1 MRHDR
6 TLDAHRPVTRG
17 VVALALATLGAGAWV
32 GRQDVLAARTKG
44 RADAPIVVYE
54 MADFQCPACR
64 TFAIQTMPLIDRE
77 YVESGKVRWVY
88 VHFPLTTIHANAA
101 AAAEVATCA
110 ARQGKFW
117 RLHDLLYEHQEEWA
131 GLAEPTTYFQ
141 ALGDSVGLDRARL
154 VACVEGN
161 TARSEVEADAA
172 RALRS
177 GARST
182 PSFYIEGGI
191 LKGAYPIAVF
201 RQVLDSIYRSKRPV
215 GRG

>member
-1 MRHDR
+1 M
-6 TLDAHRPVTRG
+6 TRG
-17 VVALALATLGAGAWV
+17 VVALVLSAISAGPLPE
-32 GRQDVLAARTKG
+32 RQDILAERTKG
-44 RADAPIVVYE
+44 RADAPVVVYE

-64 TFAIQTMPLIDRE
+64 QFNVQTMPLIERE
-77 YVESGKVRWVY
+77 YIETGKVRWVY
-88 VHFPLTTIHANAA
+88 VHFPLTSIHANAA

-117 RLHDLLYEHQEEWA
+117 RLHDLLYDHQEEWA
-131 GLAEPTTYFQ
+131 VLDEPTPFFQ
-141 ALGDSVGLDRARL
+141 TLSDSAGLDRTRL
-154 VACVEGN
+154 AACVAGN

-172 RALRS
+172 RAVRS

-182 PSFYIEGGI
+182 PSFYVEGGL
-191 LKGAYPIAVF
+191 LKGAAPIAVF